1 MPRVNLK
8 LHLYL
13 TLGEKGSR
21 VRTNRIKV
29 LVGGGALVVASMF
42 AGLMVGSAS
51 NADQISPEAQVAAQA
66 SAQVDRLTDHQ
77 LAGQRVIATFDG
89 TSVPPSIKRAIRRGR
104 LGGIVLFAGN
114 VPARAAA
121 RSVTRQ
127 LQRIKRP
134 SGLGRYP
141 LPIMI
146 DQEGGQVKRLSGAPT
161 ASAKTMGRRGPGFS
175 RTQGKRAGKNL
186 KNAGVNIDLAPVLD
200 VARPGGE
207 IADTDRGFGRTARRV
222 SATAVPFAN
231 GLQAKGVAATA
242 KHFPGL
248 GTVSLN
254 TDDAVQK
261 VKSSKRVLRKVD
273 EAPYKPFIRA
283 DGQFVMVGTAI
294 YAAFGDKPAAFN
306 RSIVTGELRD
316 RLGFEGV
323 TVTDALETV
332 AGRAFGDSKRV
343 AIAGA
348 RAGMDLL
355 LYTRV
360 KESSKAEGALAKW
373 LRSGGLKR
381 SEFEASVQRILTMR
395 AGFRR

>member
-1 MPRVNLK
+1 MPRPNLNSR
-8 LHLYL
+8 LSL

-21 VRTNRIKV
+21 VRTNRIKA
-29 LVGGGALVVASMF
+29 LAGGGVLIVASMF

-51 NADQISPEAQVAAQA
+51 NADQISPEAQVASQA
-66 SAQVDRLTDHQ
+66 AAQVDRLTDHQ
-77 LAGQRVIATFDG
+77 LAGQRVIATFNG
-89 TSVPPSIKRAIRRGR
+89 TLVPRGIKRAIRRGR
-104 LGGIVLFAGN
+104 LGGVVLFAGN
-114 VPARAAA
+114 VPTRAAA
-121 RSVTRQ
+121 RAVTRQ
-127 LQRIKRP
+127 LQRIRRP
-134 SGLGRYP
+134 SGLSRYP

-146 DQEGGQVKRLSGAPT
+146 DREGGLVKRLAGAPT

-175 RTQGKRAGKNL
+175 RTQGKRTGKNL

-222 SATAVPFAN
+222 SATAIPFAK
-231 GLQAKGVAATA
+231 GLQAKGIAATA

-261 VKSSKRVLRKVD
+261 VKSSKRVLRRVD

-283 DGQFVMVGTAI
+283 DGQLVMVGTAI
-294 YAAFGDKPAAFN
+294 YTVFGNRPAAFN
-306 RSIVTGELRD
+306 RSIVTGELRN

-343 AIAGA
+343 AVAGA
-348 RAGMDLL
+348 VAGMDLL

-360 KESSKAEGALAKW
+360 KESSKAEGALAKR

-381 SEFEASVQRILTMR
+381 SEFESSVQRILTIR
-395 AGFRR
+395 AGFPG